1 MEYGA
6 SSADLYIKWKNR
18 PRRTDPVCRGLFDWH
33 AEEEAC
39 DHVQHHGR
47 AGKAQDIGRLG
58 LHAVNDVAAGGGA
71 GHEGREAEA
80 LASGGKYKKDC
91 NHGGHS
97 FLNQAALYSLHIAKK
112 SECH

>member
-33 AEEEAC
+33 SEEEAC
-39 DHVQHHGR
+39 DYVQHHGR

-58 LHAVNDVAAGGGA
+58 LHVINDVAAGGGA
-71 GHEGREAEA
+71 GHEGRQKHWP
-80 LASGGKYKKDC
+80 LAGNIKKTVTITVTV
-91 NHGGHS
+91 
-97 FLNQAALYSLHIAKK
+97 F
-112 SECH
+112 